1 MYSMTCF
8 KHRNTDSESADML
21 SKCSKISVVFANLV
35 IFLPMLISKKQMNV
49 SKLQIFKISVSSSV
63 RHAYPSLCFILSTS
77 FSLTTLADTKI
88 IFKIVPGDLISKSL
102 SSVTP
107 NFSIK
112 FNNEIVVTTATSS
125 FYIQRKTQNTFI

>member
-1 MYSMTCF
+1 MSSMTCF
-8 KHRNTDSESADML
+8 KHQNIDSESADML
-21 SKCSKISVVFANLV
+21 SECSKISVVFAKLV
-35 IFLPMLISKKQMNV
+35 IFLPMLILLISKKQMNV
-49 SKLQIFKISVSSSV
+49 SKLQIFEISVSSSV

-88 IFKIVPGDLISKSL
+88 IFKIVPGDRISKSF

-112 FNNEIVVTTATSS
+112 FSNEIVVTMATPS
-125 FYIQRKTQNTFI
+125 FYIQYKM